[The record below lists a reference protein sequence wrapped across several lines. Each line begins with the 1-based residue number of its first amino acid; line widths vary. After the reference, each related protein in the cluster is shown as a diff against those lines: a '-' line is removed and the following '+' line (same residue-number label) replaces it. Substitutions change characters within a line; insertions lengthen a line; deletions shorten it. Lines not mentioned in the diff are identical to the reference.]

1 VKPDYQR
8 FLDRISSE
16 KPPRY
21 SRAVLETLAIIAY
34 RQPVTRGDIEDI
46 RGVAVSPPTL
56 NALVERG
63 WVEVVGNRETPGRP
77 AIFAT
82 TKKFL
87 DDLNLRSLEEL
98 PPLDELQSSLEQA
111 PHLVAL
117 EAASQPPQAS
127 STSDGDDNP
136 DSTESNHAG

>member
-1 VKPDYQR
+1 
-8 FLDRISSE
+8 
-16 KPPRY
+16 
-21 SRAVLETLAIIAY
+21 
-34 RQPVTRGDIEDI
+34 
-46 RGVAVSPPTL
+46 
-56 NALVERG
+56 
-63 WVEVVGNRETPGRP
+63 VGNRETPGRP